1 MHELS
6 VAVALV
12 RSLSDYRA
20 AHRVRIVAAH
30 VRIGRLSGID
40 PDALRFAWEPAL
52 AGAPEAG
59 LADCRLELILADLHH
74 RCGECGFEADLPEWS
89 IVCPRCG
96 RESLRRIGGSEF
108 RLESIE
114 VENV

>member
-1 MHELS
+1 MHELA
-6 VAVALV
+6 VAAALV

-20 AHRVRIVAAH
+20 AHKVRITAAQ

-40 PDALRFAWEPAL
+40 PEALRFAWEPAV

-59 LADCRLELILADLHH
+59 LADCRLELVLADLHH
-74 RCGECGFEADLPEWS
+74 RCGDCGFEADLPEWTN
-89 IVCPRCG
+89 VCPQCG
-96 RESLRRIGGSEF
+96 RETFRRVGGAEF
-108 RLESIE
+108 LLESIE